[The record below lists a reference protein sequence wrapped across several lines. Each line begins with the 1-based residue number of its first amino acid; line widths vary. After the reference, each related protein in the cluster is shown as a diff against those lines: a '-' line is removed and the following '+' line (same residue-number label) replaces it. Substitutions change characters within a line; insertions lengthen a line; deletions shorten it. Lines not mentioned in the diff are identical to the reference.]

1 MLSVLVTL
9 SWGARCTQ
17 EEWRDAAFGEI
28 RPGYPGIYQ
37 NGLVEYIEFG
47 EYLELE

>member
-1 MLSVLVTL
+1 M
-9 SWGARCTQ
+9 Q
-17 EEWRDAAFGEI
+17 EEWLDAAFGEI
-28 RPGYPGIYQ
+28 RPGCPGIHQ